1 MRCERESVGVV
12 LPAGSRFIGE
22 EKEPIMRIIGL
33 DIHRTFAEVAI
44 LEEGV
49 ISHHGR
55 VDITYR
61 HIERFAA
68 RLRPDDEVVVEATGN
83 AMAVAERL
91 RPHVGRVVV
100 ANAREVRVIAH
111 AKIKTDKIDAAVLAQ
126 LHASGFLPEVWIPD
140 DGTKALRRQVARRN
154 QIVRQ
159 RTRLK
164 NIVQS
169 ILHAHLIPKPPVA
182 DLFGKKGP
190 AWLAEQP
197 LPLDERLA
205 IERHLRELDRLAG
218 DLKVIEK
225 DLARHALAERDVQ
238 RLMTVTGIDM
248 TVALEIS
255 AAIGAISRFPSPDKM
270 VSYFGLNPTVR
281 QSGLQPAKH
290 GRITKQGRAHARA
303 MLVEAAWAAAKT
315 PGPLRAFFLRIRA
328 RRGEQIAAVATA
340 RKLAVLAWHLLTKQ
354 EDYAWARPA
363 LHAKKLRD
371 LDLKAGMPARRG
383 QKGSAAAYSI
393 KALRDQEKRQVEQA
407 ERAYQRFVSGWQPRG
422 PKERHAARCTGATT
436 ERAS

>member
-1 MRCERESVGVV
+1 
-12 LPAGSRFIGE
+12 
-22 EKEPIMRIIGL
+22 MRIIGL
-33 DIHRTFAEVAI
+33 DIHRTFAEVAV
-44 LEEGV
+44 LKDGV
-49 ISHHGR
+49 ISHHGG
-55 VDITYR
+55 VEITHK
-61 HIERFAA
+61 HIDAFAA
-68 RLRPDDEVVVEATGN
+68 KLRPDDEVVVEATGN

-91 RPHVGRVVV
+91 RPHVARVIV

-140 DGTKALRRQVARRN
+140 ERTKALRRQVARRN

-169 ILHAHLIPKPPVA
+169 ILHAHLIPRPPVS
-182 DLFGKKGP
+182 DLFGKKGRQ
-190 AWLAEQP
+190 WLGEQP
-197 LPLDERLA
+197 LPMDERLA
-205 IERHLRELDRLAG
+205 IERHLRELDRLAE

-225 DLARHALAERDVQ
+225 DLARHALADEGVK

-248 TVALEIS
+248 TVAVGIA
-255 AAIGAISRFPSPDKM
+255 AAIGEISRFPGADKL
-270 VSYFGLNPTVR
+270 VSYFGLNPSVR

-303 MLVEAAWAAAKT
+303 MLVEAAWAAAKA

-371 LDLKAGMPARRG
+371 LELKAGMPARRG
-383 QKGSAAAYSI
+383 RKGPAAAYSI
-393 KALRDQEKRQVEQA
+393 KSARDQERRWVEQA
-407 ERAYQRFVSGWQPRG
+407 ERAYQRFVSGWQPKG
-422 PKERHAARCTGATT
+422 PARRTGATT